1 MKRILLILL
10 ALSLILLC
18 ACSDSPAPT
27 EAPETTVPSTAA
39 PTETTTATE
48 PLNTAEYDAPLT
60 CISLP
65 YTTEAL
71 KDRDVTLATYRFP
84 TPSVILSDAEIS
96 NEITLDLLNRIDQS
110 AATAKSVFDNAKSDF
125 SGQASWYPYYYHLQ
139 YEPIRLDR
147 NVLSLYITEAVFDG
161 SPRSA
166 SAYWSLNYDLATGA
180 ALSLPQVLREDYSAD
195 LMVNLIVEG
204 LEGYG
209 EDALFPEYKDVI
221 SGMFFTNTTTDQWY
235 FTEEGICFFFTP
247 YEIGPYASGVIV
259 SEIPYD
265 KLLGTLRE
273 EYFPM
278 EQLDCIGTPEISLLN
293 DPLAAS
299 DKYSQLG
306 DLHLAAEG
314 ETYLFTIDGSALNIR
329 IKEKYA
335 SPAQP
340 GEDTAA
346 TVYACAGM
354 GPKDGLLIT
363 TDAETLTMLT
373 ASWNSAGTAGE
384 CKLEVK

>member
-1 MKRILLILL
+1 M
-10 ALSLILLC
+10 AS
-18 ACSDSPAPT
+18 S
-27 EAPETTVPSTAA
+27 EASTETTV
-39 PTETTTATE
+39 ATE

-65 YTTEAL
+65 YTTEEL
-71 KDRDVTLATYRFP
+71 KDGETALATYRFP

-96 NEITLDLLNRIDQS
+96 QEITLDLLNRIDQS
-110 AATAKSVFDNAKSDF
+110 AATAKSVFDNAKADF

-147 NVLSLYITEAVFDG
+147 NVLSLYVTEAVFDG

-180 ALSLPQVLREDYSAD
+180 TLSLPDILREDYSAD
-195 LMVNLIVEG
+195 LMVSLIVEG
-204 LEGYG
+204 LDGYS
-209 EDALFPEYKDVI
+209 EDELFPEYKDVI
-221 SGMFFTNTTTDQWY
+221 SGIFFTNTTTTQWY
-235 FTEEGICFFFTP
+235 FTEAGISFYFTP

-259 SEIPYD
+259 SEIPYE
-265 KLLGTLRE
+265 KLLGTLKE

-278 EQLDCIGTPEISLLN
+278 EQLDCIGTPEISKLS

-299 DKYSQLG
+299 EQFTQLG
-306 DLHLAAEG
+306 DLHLTAEG

-329 IKEKYA
+329 IKEKYV
-335 SPAQP
+335 SPAHP
-340 GEDTAA
+340 GEDASVI
-346 TVYACAGM
+346 VYSSAGM

-363 TDAETLTMLT
+363 SDAEKLDMLT
-373 ASWNSAGTAGE
+373 ASWNSAGTVGV
-384 CKLEVK
+384 CKLEIE